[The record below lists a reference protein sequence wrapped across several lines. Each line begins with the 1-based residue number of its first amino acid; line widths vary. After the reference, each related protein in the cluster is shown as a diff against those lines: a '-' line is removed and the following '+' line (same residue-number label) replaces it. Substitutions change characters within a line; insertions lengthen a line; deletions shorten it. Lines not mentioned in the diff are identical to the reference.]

1 VPSETLSETLEVV
14 LVVEVMAL
22 VVEVAEVV
30 LETLEEPQA
39 LKLINNAIA
48 NSTIGALVIFL
59 VMSTSGLFN
68 IVTDFDEE
76 KPLDVA
82 GAQ

>member
-1 VPSETLSETLEVV
+1 MPSETLSETLEVV

-82 GAQ
+82 GA

>member
-1 VPSETLSETLEVV
+1 MPSETLSETLEVV